1 MASHGRRSGRGDR
14 SRGAGGCGRRRA
26 RRRSGC
32 GAPSTMGDIDAM
44 TNRGGGGGG
53 AAQPP
58 HPRGAPQGA
67 KTSDDITSLAVAAR
81 RS

>member
-44 TNRGGGGGG
+44 TNRGGGGGRSTAPPSRCSPGREDERRHYQPGRGG
-53 AAQPP
+53 A
-58 HPRGAPQGA
+58 
-67 KTSDDITSLAVAAR
+67 
-81 RS
+81 